1 MLGCDGALGSA
12 INGRWHLETRGSVF
26 ALLAMGLLA
35 AWFGHPEQGELP
47 PSSAPRP
54 GASLGDL
61 LGPSR
66 RVSIMSPKSFEEA
79 QDLADHF
86 KRQQLVF
93 VDLRNLDD
101 ALSKRMV
108 DFCAGLTYALGGQV
122 RPIVD
127 RLFLLTPRGVEVSD
141 GEGEQFAERV
151 FFNQL

>member
-1 MLGCDGALGSA
+1 M
-12 INGRWHLETRGSVF
+12 F
-26 ALLAMGLLA
+26 ALLAMGRLA
-35 AWFGHPEQGELP
+35 AWFGHPEQDELSP
-47 PSSAPRP
+47 PPGVPLSAE
-54 GASLGDL
+54 LGNL
-61 LGPSR
+61 LGPSH
-66 RVSIMSPKSFEEA
+66 RVSVMSPKSFEEA

-127 RLFLLTPRGVEVSD
+127 RLFLLTPHGVEVSD
-141 GEGEQFAERV
+141 CEGEQFAERV
-151 FFNQL
+151 FFNQS

>member
-1 MLGCDGALGSA
+1 M
-12 INGRWHLETRGSVF
+12 GR
-26 ALLAMGLLA
+26 LA
-35 AWFGHPEQGELP
+35 AWFGHLEQDELSP
-47 PSSAPRP
+47 PSGAHLSA
-54 GASLGDL
+54 GLGDL
-61 LGPSR
+61 LGPSH
-66 RVSIMSPKSFEEA
+66 RVSVMIPKTFEEA

-127 RLFLLTPRGVEVSD
+127 RLFLLTPHGVEVSD
-141 GEGEQFAERV
+141 CEGEQFAERV
-151 FFNQL
+151 FFNQS

>member
-1 MLGCDGALGSA
+1 M
-12 INGRWHLETRGSVF
+12 GR
-26 ALLAMGLLA
+26 LA
-35 AWFGHPEQGELP
+35 AWFGHPEQDELSP
-47 PSSAPRP
+47 PSGARLSA
-54 GASLGDL
+54 GLGDL
-61 LGPSR
+61 LGSSH
-66 RVSIMSPKSFEEA
+66 RVSVMSPKSFEEA

-141 GEGEQFAERV
+141 CEGEQFAERV

>member
-1 MLGCDGALGSA
+1 M
-12 INGRWHLETRGSVF
+12 GR
-26 ALLAMGLLA
+26 LA
-35 AWFGHPEQGELP
+35 AWFGHPEQDELSP
-47 PSSAPRP
+47 PSGARLSA
-54 GASLGDL
+54 GLDDL
-61 LGPSR
+61 LGPSH
-66 RVSIMSPKSFEEA
+66 RVSVMSPKSFEEA

-127 RLFLLTPRGVEVSD
+127 RLFLLTPHGVEVSD
-141 GEGEQFAERV
+141 CEGEQFAERV
-151 FFNQL
+151 FFNQS

>member
-1 MLGCDGALGSA
+1 M
-12 INGRWHLETRGSVF
+12 F
-26 ALLAMGLLA
+26 ALLAMGRLA
-35 AWFGHPEQGELP
+35 AWFGHPEQDELSP
-47 PSSAPRP
+47 PSGTRIST
-54 GASLGDL
+54 GLGDL
-61 LGPSR
+61 GSSH
-66 RVSIMSPKSFEEA
+66 RVSVMSPKSFEEA

-86 KRQQLVF
+86 KRQRLVL

-141 GEGEQFAERV
+141 CEGEQFAERV